1 MLTAR
6 HRAVL
11 RVIMERQAQDGVC
24 PSYQEISDMADL
36 KSKGRVNAIVR
47 QLEQRGYIR
56 RMEGRARAMEVIRM
70 PADAEDRFI
79 PDDDLLRMLSELIS
93 GAQVMGTY
101 DETVDLR
108 VDRDLWEAVSR
119 EVEDHG

>member
-6 HRAVL
+6 HRSVL
-11 RVIMERQAQDGVC
+11 QVIIDRQAQDGVC
-24 PSYQEISDMADL
+24 PSYQEISDIVGL

-47 QLEQRGYIR
+47 QLEERGYIR
-56 RMEGRARAMEVIRM
+56 RMEGRARAMEVIRL
-70 PADAEDRFI
+70 PADREERFI

-93 GAQVMGTY
+93 KARVMGTY
-101 DETVDLR
+101 DDTVDLR

-119 EVEDHG
+119 EVEDRG